1 LESAIPAYFH
11 LASVSSQGGAARH
24 ENRAPCKSFGGLR
37 AIHRPRFMPSL
48 APAQVP
54 QPDAFC
60 LSTGAEKFIQDIH
73 FKLLAQIDDFR
84 ERSGKVGK
92 QMRHLCASGGLR

>member
-1 LESAIPAYFH
+1 
-11 LASVSSQGGAARH
+11 
-24 ENRAPCKSFGGLR
+24 
-37 AIHRPRFMPSL
+37 MPSL

-54 QPDAFC
+54 QPDAIC
-60 LSTGAEKFIQDIH
+60 LSAGAEKFIQHIH

-92 QMRHLCASGGLR
+92 QMRRLYASGGLR